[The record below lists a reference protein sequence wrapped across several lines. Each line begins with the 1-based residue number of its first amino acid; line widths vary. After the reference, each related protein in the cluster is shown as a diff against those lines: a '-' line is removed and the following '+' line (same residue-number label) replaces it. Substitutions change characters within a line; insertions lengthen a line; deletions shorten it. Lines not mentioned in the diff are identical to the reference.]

1 MEGKKIGKKENMNNN
16 VFSIVWLE
24 EKNKK
29 KREKKIDLYRQIF

>member
-24 EKNKK
+24 RNREEK
-29 KREKKIDLYRQIF
+29 